1 LSEKARHSPI
11 ISEVVTVD
19 DKLAV
24 KIPESVCRT
33 LEITPGT
40 KLLLTAD
47 PIISEVVMNVAA
59 RPGALLAEARIVID
73 NNPGSMAKVAGKIA
87 EENVNIV
94 MFLLPASTRE
104 TISGTMLFD
113 LSRSKKGI
121 RELEKSLSEL
131 DVVRNITA
139 KLL

>member
-40 KLLLTAD
+40 KLLLTA
-47 PIISEVVMNVAA
+47 A
-59 RPGALLAEARIVID
+59 RACVCRYRVLGLCNGE
-73 NNPGSMAKVAGKIA
+73 G
-87 EENVNIV
+87 
-94 MFLLPASTRE
+94 
-104 TISGTMLFD
+104 
-113 LSRSKKGI
+113 
-121 RELEKSLSEL
+121 
-131 DVVRNITA
+131 
-139 KLL
+139 